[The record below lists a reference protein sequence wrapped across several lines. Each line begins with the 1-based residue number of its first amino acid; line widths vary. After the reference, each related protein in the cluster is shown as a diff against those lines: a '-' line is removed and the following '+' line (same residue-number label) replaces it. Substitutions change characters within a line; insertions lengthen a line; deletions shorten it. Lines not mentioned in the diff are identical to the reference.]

1 MRLMNIILA
10 TALSLTGGCSQLN
23 SSKNTAFEIH
33 DFSTKE
39 KTTDA
44 TSYSKVWN
52 EFNSTG
58 TLVANNTPAGQ
69 AMIVT
74 LEAKDTSDSPNPD
87 PQYVSVLVRHGTGR
101 IEVRKSNY
109 GEMSKRP
116 IYQWSVV
123 GWIPMENGVIKA
135 TP

>member
-1 MRLMNIILA
+1 MRLMNIIFA
-10 TALSLTGGCSQLN
+10 TVLSLTAGCSQLN
-23 SSKNTAFEIH
+23 SSKNTVFEIH

-44 TSYSKVWN
+44 TSYSKAWN

-58 TLVANNTPAGQ
+58 TLVATNAPADQ
-69 AMIVT
+69 AIIVT
-74 LEAKDTSDSPNPD
+74 LEAKDTSDGPNPE

-109 GEMSKRP
+109 EEMSKRP
-116 IYQWSVV
+116 SYQWSVV
-123 GWIPMENGVIKA
+123 GWIPMENGAIKSI
-135 TP
+135 P

>member
-1 MRLMNIILA
+1 MRLMNIIFV
-10 TALSLTGGCSQLN
+10 TALSLIAGCSQLN
-23 SSKNTAFEIH
+23 PSKDAAFEIH

-44 TSYSKVWN
+44 TSYSKAWN

-58 TLVANNTPAGQ
+58 TLVANNAPADQ
-69 AMIVT
+69 AIIVT
-74 LEAKDTSDSPNPD
+74 LEAKDTSDSPNPE

-109 GEMSKRP
+109 GEVSKRP
-116 IYQWSVV
+116 SYQWSVV
-123 GWIPMENGVIKA
+123 GWIPMERGVIKN